1 MRTAH
6 FIQSLIHTAFLAV
19 LFGFTSGRVSA
30 HPQEPPSTLQQHVR
44 AIERAIASRSLPTI
58 REYLN
63 PKKTFIDILGKPA
76 TYLSVNQAVAVIESF
91 LRVYLPVGYALGLIK
106 EGPATS
112 IAISTLR
119 VKTATGERH
128 LKLTMGFTK
137 DSETHW
143 LINRIVIR

>member
-1 MRTAH
+1 MRSIN
-6 FIQSLIHTAFLAV
+6 FILSLTHTAVLAV
-19 LFGFTSGRVSA
+19 LLGFSTGKLFA
-30 HPQEPPSTLQQHVR
+30 QPAEPKTLQGHVR

-91 LRVYLPVGYALGLIK
+91 LREHMPVGYALGVIK
-106 EGPATS
+106 EGPVTS
-112 IAISTLR
+112 VAISSLR
-119 VKTATGERH
+119 VKSATGERQ
-128 LKLTMGFTK
+128 LKVTMGFTK
-137 DSETHW
+137 HREAHW